1 LYLLEIASLLRACV
15 FFACAWMVMLLLLR
29 GR

>member
-1 LYLLEIASLLRACV
+1 LYLLEIAFLLRACV
-15 FFACAWMVMLLLLR
+15 FFACAWMILLLLR